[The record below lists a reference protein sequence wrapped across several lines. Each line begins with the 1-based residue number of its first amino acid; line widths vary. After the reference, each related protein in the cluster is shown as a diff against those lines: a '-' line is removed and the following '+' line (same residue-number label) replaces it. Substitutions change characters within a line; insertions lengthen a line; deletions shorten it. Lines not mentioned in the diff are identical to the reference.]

1 MSLKIHN
8 RTALLVGTLGILFF
22 MGIFAQS
29 VYADRWGDTNAVNT
43 IVPDSWGGEVTKQ
56 PTTVVPDSWG
66 GEATQH
72 LIPTQPSSGQTSVG
86 QPSSLQNGQTNGN
99 TQPSAIGGESGNTSV
114 GGSGNVSIGGSGNT
128 SVNGGSMSLTNPLK
142 ATTISGFLLAVID
155 VILVFALPLIVLYI
169 MYAGFLYVTARGEP
183 GQITTARSALLWAI
197 VGGVI
202 VLGAKLI
209 VSVIQGTIQAF

>member
-1 MSLKIHN
+1 MINVGAVIAKSLG
-8 RTALLVGTLGILFF
+8 LLVIIVSATQV
-22 MGIFAQS
+22 FA
-29 VYADRWGDTNAVNT
+29 G
-43 IVPDSWGGEVTKQ
+43 
-56 PTTVVPDSWG
+56 PTTEFNNVIPQDSSQIG
-66 GEATQH
+66 SGLDPSTEAAIT
-72 LIPTQPSSGQTSVG
+72 
-86 QPSSLQNGQTNGN
+86 PSSLQNGQTNGN
-99 TQPSAIGGESGNTSV
+99 TQPSGSGQTSNTQPSAIGGESPNTSM
-114 GGSGNVSIGGSGNT
+114 GGTGNVSIGGSGNT

>member
-1 MSLKIHN
+1 MINLSTI
-8 RTALLVGTLGILFF
+8 AL
-22 MGIFAQS
+22 
-29 VYADRWGDTNAVNT
+29 
-43 IVPDSWGGEVTKQ
+43 
-56 PTTVVPDSWG
+56 TVVSVSIIVLS
-66 GEATQH
+66 AQNT
-72 LIPTQPSSGQTSVG
+72 LAAPTQDYGNVIPQDSSEIGSGLDRSTGESITPQTLQDSQTGGSGSQSAPSSGQTSGV
-86 QPSSLQNGQTNGN
+86 
-99 TQPSAIGGESGNTSV
+99 QPSAIGGESGN
-114 GGSGNVSIGGSGNT
+114 VSIGGSGNVSVGGSGNT
-128 SVNGGSMSLTNPLK
+128 SVGGGSSGLTNPLK
-142 ATTISGFLLAVID
+142 ATTISGFLLAIID